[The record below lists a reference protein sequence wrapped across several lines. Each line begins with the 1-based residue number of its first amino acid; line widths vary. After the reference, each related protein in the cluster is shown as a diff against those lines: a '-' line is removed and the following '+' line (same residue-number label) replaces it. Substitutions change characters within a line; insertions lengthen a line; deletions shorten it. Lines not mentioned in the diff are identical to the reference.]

1 MEPLEPRLSWDDY
14 FLDICQKVAERSTCD
29 RGPGGKGV
37 GCVLVRDRQILATG
51 YAGSLPGAGHCS
63 DVGHKLRKVTYED
76 GVTREHCCR
85 TVHAEANAVAQAA
98 RRGIALDRATAYI
111 TMAPCESC
119 AKLLV
124 SSGIERVVS
133 NAPYH
138 VQGASFDVFRG
149 CDILREYSSG
159 SEEEE

>member
-1 MEPLEPRLSWDDY
+1 MAGRLSWDDY
-14 FLDICQKVAERSTCD
+14 FLELCEKVAERSTCD

-37 GCVLVRDRQILATG
+37 GCVLVKDRQILATG
-51 YAGSLPGAGHCS
+51 YAGSLPGMLHCS
-63 DVGHKLRKVTYED
+63 EEGHTLRQVTYED

-98 RRGIALDRATAYI
+98 RRGVAIEGATAYV
-111 TMAPCESC
+111 TMAPCDAC

-124 SSGIERVVS
+124 SAGICRVVS

-138 VQGASFDVFRG
+138 AQGASFAAFRG
-149 CDILREYSSG
+149 CNIVVEYG
-159 SEEEE
+159 EDPEEG